1 MRTSRW
7 PMPVFCALL
16 LATSCVATA
25 AVHAQVAAREAV
37 PVTVPNSEQR
47 IIKST
52 ATGREYLV
60 MVAWPDQPPP
70 ENGYRVLYV
79 LDANAQF
86 FTAMDTVRSYLRRTD
101 VGPEIPTLLVGIG
114 YPPGKNIQA
123 ERTLDLTPV
132 THEPRAKAQTGGA
145 DAFLEFI
152 ERDLKPQIARE
163 YKVDPDRQTLMGH
176 SLAGMFTLRALTLKP
191 EAFESFIGMSSSF
204 WFGGHVLSEEIETF
218 ARNRKPG
225 DPPVRV
231 LLVVGEYEEALR
243 PGAWSHDPKGAAKSQ
258 ADLQRRGQVTR
269 AREAVRQLAAAP
281 GVLVDFTEI
290 PGEDHGSVIPAAI
303 GRGVGF
309 MLFGPTEVPAVP
321 DARAYFDMTAE
332 ERYQLR
338 LQVRALP
345 DPHRIPWLNQL
356 KRTLQEGLSKE
367 EMQHLHAERLEMDQR
382 HGSKPHLVNAD
393 PGEKP

>member
-7 PMPVFCALL
+7 RMPALCALL
-16 LATSCVATA
+16 LAASCAATA
-25 AVHAQVAAREAV
+25 AAQPRIATTETV

-47 IIKST
+47 IIRST

-86 FTAMDTVRSYLRRTD
+86 LTAVDTVRSYLRRTD
-101 VGPEIPTLLVGIG
+101 VGPEIPTLVVGIG

-132 THEPRAKAQTGGA
+132 TQEPRAKAQTGGA
-145 DAFLEFI
+145 DDFIDFI
-152 ERDLKPQIARE
+152 ERDLKPWIARD
-163 YKVDPDRQTLMGH
+163 YPVDPDRQSLMGH
-176 SLAGMFTLRALTLKP
+176 SLAGMFTLRTLTLRP
-191 EAFESFIGMSSSF
+191 EAFESFIGISSSF
-204 WFGGHVLSEEIETF
+204 WFGGHVLSQEIEAF

-225 DPPVRV
+225 DAPVRV

-243 PGAWSHDPKGAAKSQ
+243 PGAWSKDPAGASKSQ

-269 AREAVRQLAAAP
+269 AREAVRHLAAAP
-281 GVLVDFTEI
+281 GVLVDFAEI
-290 PGEDHGSVIPAAI
+290 PGEDHGSVIPAGM

-309 MLFGPTEVPAVP
+309 MLFGPTAVPAVP

-356 KRTLQEGLSKE
+356 KRTLHEGLSQE
-367 EMQHLHAERLEMDQR
+367 EMKVLHDERQEMDQR

-393 PGEKP
+393 PSEKP